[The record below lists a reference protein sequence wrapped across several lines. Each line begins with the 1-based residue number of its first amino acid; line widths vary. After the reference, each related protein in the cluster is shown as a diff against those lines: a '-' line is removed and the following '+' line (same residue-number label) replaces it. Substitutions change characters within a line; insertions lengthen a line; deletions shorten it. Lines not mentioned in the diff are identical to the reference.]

1 MKQIKLS
8 LNQTYS
14 QHKVIEQLVTL
25 NYIRSKLVLE
35 IGEFAVRGDIMDIF
49 PAESTHP
56 IRIEFDLDTLSRI
69 HYFSPHTQR
78 ITKQLNN
85 CHIIAFD
92 STHHKP
98 TGVNLNESYIDH
110 KIIENLF
117 ENDYVIHEDYGLG
130 KFKGLHYKT
139 FRNSQGEYIILEYKK
154 GDTIYIPINQIN
166 RIHKYEK
173 TTANPPLNSL
183 NDAKWRSQK
192 KKAKADT
199 LRLAEELFTTY
210 KTRNKQQGFA
220 YAPDTELQL
229 IIEQEFPHPL
239 TPDQEKTIQAIKNDM
254 EHSRPMDR
262 LICGDVGYGKTELLI
277 RATLKALD
285 NQKQVAILVPT
296 TLLAEQHLQTFTER
310 LKNTPYI
317 IKCLSRFITKKDQK
331 EIIKQLKN
339 NQCDCIIATHRLLSK
354 DISFNNL
361 GLLIV
366 DEEQRFGVKHKE
378 TIKMIKPNVDIL
390 NVSATPIPRTLYL
403 SLSGS
408 RDFSVIETPP
418 KNRKPILTYINP
430 IDDQILK
437 NAIHQELNRNGQVFY
452 VFNNIKTIHKKAT
465 YLKEIVPSLQI
476 GIIHGQQQESHIKQI
491 MTDFKQKKYDC
502 LLSTTIVENGL
513 DIPNANTIILDGAES
528 FGLAQIHQLRGR
540 VGRSNQQAYAYLLY
554 NDKKTLS
561 EKASKRLEAIKEYV
575 SLGSGY
581 DIALRDLEIRGAG
594 SVLGK
599 EQHGHVLSIGF
610 SYYCKLLEES
620 VNEKKGKNKSARYP
634 VLETKYMTISDT
646 YISEPRERIAIYK
659 QLLQCQTHT
668 NCQTIQDDLQDR
680 YGRFDTSMTAVFE
693 YIRKKI
699 DEINTLEN

>member
-1 MKQIKLS
+1 MKQIELS

-437 NAIHQELNRNGQVFY
+437 NAIHQELNRNGQLFY

-620 VNEKKGKNKSARYP
+620 VNEKKGKNKSTRYP

-699 DEINTLEN
+699 DEINTL

>member
-620 VNEKKGKNKSARYP
+620 VNEKKGKNKSTRYP

-699 DEINTLEN
+699 DEINTL